1 MKEVNFSDW
10 QEMAL
15 KKDVEQIKKKIYSQE
30 PIFFRCVGNLY

>member
-15 KKDVEQIKKKIYSQE
+15 KKDVEQIKKKIYYKRQ
-30 PIFFRCVGNLY
+30 RKD